1 MPQTYHHSFGRPEV
15 QITLR
20 RITADRPF
28 AWLQAGWQD
37 LKANP
42 IASIAY
48 GLLFAICGDII
59 LLLAVPNPHLFTLA
73 ASGFFLVAPLLAAG
87 LYEISR
93 RQELG
98 QATTFGESLAGWRRN
113 GELIALLGLGLAMV
127 GVLWERISAILFAL
141 FYSGSDYVGTGI
153 VDFMNTVV
161 LSGENLGFVSAWF
174 MAGGILA
181 LLTFALTAISVPMLL
196 DRDKEH
202 GGDLISALMTSLRAV
217 LLNLDAMFLW
227 AMIIVT
233 LTVVGFATF
242 LFGLIVLMPLLG
254 HASWHAYRDLVEKD
268 ARP

>member
-1 MPQTYHHSFGRPEV
+1 MPQTYHQSFGHPEV
-15 QITLR
+15 RITIR
-20 RITADRPF
+20 RIGTDRPLV
-28 AWLQAGWQD
+28 WLQAGWQD

-59 LLLAVPNPHLFTLA
+59 LLLAVPHPHLFTLA
-73 ASGFFLVAPLLAAG
+73 ASGFFLIAPLLAAG

-93 RQELG
+93 RQERG
-98 QATTFGESLAGWRRN
+98 QSSTFGESLAGWHRN
-113 GELIALLGLGLAMV
+113 GESIALFGLGLAMI

-141 FYSGSDYVGTGI
+141 FYSGSGYVGNSI
-153 VDFMNTVV
+153 FDFVNVVV
-161 LSGENLGFVSAWF
+161 LSGQNIGFVGAWF
-174 MAGGILA
+174 MAGGVLA

-196 DRDKEH
+196 DRDNEH
-202 GGDLISALMTSLRAV
+202 GGDLVTALLTSLRAV

-233 LTVVGFATF
+233 LTLIGFATF

-254 HASWHAYRDLVEKD
+254 HASWHAYRDLVEND

>member
-1 MPQTYHHSFGRPEV
+1 MPQTYHQSFGHPEV
-15 QITLR
+15 RITIR
-20 RITADRPF
+20 RIATDRPLV
-28 AWLQAGWQD
+28 WLQASWQD
-37 LKANP
+37 IKANP

-59 LLLAVPNPHLFTLA
+59 LLLAVPHPHLFTLA

-93 RQELG
+93 RQERG
-98 QATTFGESLAGWRRN
+98 QSSTFGESLAGWHRN
-113 GELIALLGLGLAMV
+113 GESIALFGLGLAMI

-141 FYSGSDYVGTGI
+141 FYSGSGYVGNSI
-153 VDFMNTVV
+153 FDFVNVVV
-161 LSGENLGFVSAWF
+161 LSGQNIGFVGAWF
-174 MAGGILA
+174 MAGGVLA

-196 DRDKEH
+196 DRDNEH
-202 GGDLISALMTSLRAV
+202 GGDLVTALLTSLRAV

-233 LTVVGFATF
+233 LTVIGFATF

-254 HASWHAYRDLVEKD
+254 HASWHAYRDLVEND